1 MKDLTGLKFGTVTV
15 TKFLHIDQYKHP
27 VWEFICEC
35 GAVGSTTSS
44 GFPGRKHC
52 GNRSLHEVSPNKTH
66 GLSRTREYVRW
77 KQLRNRCFNKN
88 DQDYPKYG
96 GRGITMCPEW
106 VNPGEGFLAFREWIL
121 GFEGWANLT
130 IERIDVNKNYS
141 PDNCTMIPNRE
152 QVYNRTNT
160 FRFEYLGETYTSKQA
175 IEKFQL
181 QIHPDELARRI
192 RNGKTPEQAMFTPI
206 KVCRDNNPD
215 RHKPAGALETAYRK
229 NPKLK

>member
-1 MKDLTGLKFGTVTV
+1 MRRDFTGVRQGLIVFTRYVGQDV
-15 TKFLHIDQYKHP
+15 HNHP
-27 VWEFICEC
+27 VWEYVCDC
-35 GAVGSTTSS
+35 GTVGQCTSGAIKGKTTC
-44 GFPGRKHC
+44 PDTAHR
-52 GNRSLHEVSPNKTH
+52 VSANKTH
-66 GLSRTREYVRW
+66 GLSNTREYVRW

-96 GRGITMCPEW
+96 GRGITICDEW
-106 VNPGEGFLAFREWIL
+106 VSPGEGFLAFRQWLL
-121 GFEGWANLT
+121 GFEDWANLT

-160 FRFEYLGETYTSKQA
+160 FRFEYLGETYTLKQA

-192 RNGKTPEQAMFTPI
+192 RNGKTPEQAMFTPV

-229 NPKLK
+229 NPKSK